1 MHPVLPIPIPDPRGA
16 SALQLQVRQSSAPDE
31 VALTVIGELD
41 RSAAPALAACL
52 HQLLDSETA
61 VATLSIDLAGAPFL
75 DAGGLA
81 VLLSAAER
89 AAASGR
95 TLRLTGCHRLALRVI
110 RVTGVSDAFAE
121 ILTLEKD
128 GLRAGRSPKAAPGI
142 G

>member
-1 MHPVLPIPIPDPRGA
+1 MHPVPPIAIPEPREA

-41 RSAAPALAACL
+41 RSAAPALAARL
-52 HQLLDSETA
+52 DQLLDADTA
-61 VATLSIDLAGAPFL
+61 ATTLSIDLTRAPFL

-89 AAASGR
+89 ATASGR
-95 TLRLTGCHRLALRVI
+95 ALRLTGCHRLALRVI

-121 ILTLEKD
+121 VVTLE
-128 GLRAGRSPKAAPGI
+128 RECSRSGRSPKGAPGT